1 MGDTVVYVTVPDPDG
16 LDAPSIAAVAAL
28 DDDLR
33 RGMYAYA
40 RRTRRPVTRDE
51 TAAAVGVSRKL
62 AAFHL
67 DKLVAAGLLRSGFA
81 AGPAVK
87 VGRKPKVYEPVD
99 EAVQVQLP
107 ARRHEIL
114 AGILAEAV
122 LAEGT
127 GETARAAVL
136 RVAGERG
143 LATGDEERTRT
154 RPGRLGVER
163 ALTVA
168 EGALRR
174 YGFDPS
180 RDTKTCVRLRN
191 CPFHPLSA
199 EAPELVCGINQAF
212 LSGFL
217 TGVRAGNVEAVLA
230 PGAAECCVELRQ
242 AR

>member
-1 MGDTVVYVTVPDPDG
+1 MGDIVVYVTVSDPDG
-16 LDAPSIAAVAAL
+16 FDASSIAAVAAL

-40 RRTRRPVTRDE
+40 RRARRPVTRDE
-51 TAAAVGVSRKL
+51 AAAAVGISRKL

-67 DKLVAAGLLRSGFA
+67 DKLVAAGLLRFGFK
-81 AGPAVK
+81 AGPVVK
-87 VGRKPKVYEPVD
+87 VGRRPKVYEPVD
-99 EAVQVQLP
+99 EAIQVQIP
-107 ARRHEIL
+107 VRRHEVL

-122 LAEGT
+122 LAEGS
-127 GETARAAVL
+127 GETARDAVL

-143 LATGDEERTRT
+143 FAAGEEERART

-168 EGALRR
+168 EGVLRR
-174 YGFDPS
+174 YGFEPS
-180 RDTKTCVRLRN
+180 RDTATCVRLRN
-191 CPFHPLSA
+191 CPFHPLA
-199 EAPELVCGINQAF
+199 GEAPELVCGINQAF

-217 TGVRAGNVEAVLA
+217 AGVRAGNVEAALV
-230 PGAAECCVELRQ
+230 PGTAECCVELRP

>member
-1 MGDTVVYVTVPDPDG
+1 MGDIVVYVTVSDPDG
-16 LDAPSIAAVAAL
+16 LDVPSIAAVAAL

-40 RRTRRPVTRDE
+40 RRARRPVTRDE
-51 TAAAVGVSRKL
+51 AAAAVGISRKL

-67 DKLVAAGLLRSGFA
+67 DKLVTAGLLKFGFT
-81 AGPAVK
+81 AGPVVK

-99 EAVQVQLP
+99 EAIQVQLP

-122 LAEGT
+122 LAEGS
-127 GETARAAVL
+127 GETARDAVL

-143 LATGDEERTRT
+143 LAVGAEERART

-163 ALTVA
+163 ALTMA
-168 EGALRR
+168 EGVLRR
-174 YGFDPS
+174 YGFEPS
-180 RDTKTCVRLRN
+180 RDTRTCVRLRN
-191 CPFHPLSA
+191 CPFHPLAA
-199 EAPELVCGINQAF
+199 EAPELICGINQAF
-212 LSGFL
+212 LAGFL
-217 TGVRAGNVEAVLA
+217 TGVRAGNVEAILA
-230 PGAAECCVELRQ
+230 PGTAECCVELRQ